1 MVDSMTNDIKWL
13 VDQYN
18 RNRPPS
24 EHISSLD
31 EMPKHIPKVDSWL
44 TIRQDDDEDVMSAP
58 IMWLD
63 DESEY
68 DLFPCDDLNIDWVEE
83 MDKEGAPIIDGD
95 SLGRDICIEVTSPSK
110 GWSKRRA
117 VGYNIDFNW
126 N

>member
-1 MVDSMTNDIKWL
+1 MNMQNRSDNYLTE
-13 VDQYN
+13 QYN

-24 EHISSLD
+24 EHISN
-31 EMPKHIPKVDSWL
+31 VDQISNAYSQSWL
-44 TIRQDDDEDVMSAP
+44 TIRREDNTDDWSAP

-68 DLFPCDDLNIDWVEE
+68 DLFAFNDLNIDWVEE

-95 SLGRDICIEVTSPSK
+95 HLGRDICIEVTCPSK
-110 GWSKRRA
+110 GWNKRRA
-117 VGYNIDFNW
+117 IGYNIDFDW